1 MAELA
6 WLLVLTRTN
15 DSPQLLKQIPHIL
28 TSVPATYL
36 IRSEDPNNFIV
47 LPCLWV

>member
-6 WLLVLTRTN
+6 WLLVLTHTN
-15 DSPQLLKQIPHIL
+15 DSPQLLKQIPQIRP
-28 TSVPATYL
+28 SIPATYF

-47 LPCLWV
+47 LPCL